1 MILPFVRE
9 LMADLEHSAA
19 FERARR
25 HLAGGTGR
33 RRVSGLTATARAL
46 YLPYLVR
53 AAQAP
58 VLVLVSDN
66 KAAEALHAAVL
77 AACELTGALDAE
89 EVLRLPAHD
98 VLPFENLSP
107 HGEILEQRAVVLWK
121 LASGAA
127 RLVIAPVEAAC
138 MKLFTRD
145 YYAGLALRLRT
156 GEEHLPE
163 MLVEHL
169 LSVGYT
175 HVDVVEMPGQ
185 VTVRGG
191 ILDVYGPEMER
202 PVRIDFF
209 GDEIESMRRFD
220 PETQRSSSEVDEV
233 LLLPLTET
241 PATDA
246 LLGAINARLTRSGTA
261 GAALEGGEMPAEL
274 VNPVAHAAAQTGEAT
289 IFPGWE
295 FYAAVAGAKSSLLE
309 LMGAPTSAGPRVFV
323 EEPAMV
329 ENQGERWWNKV
340 EQRHERSGI
349 GSLVRAE
356 DLYFSPWELQDRIR
370 AYPGFELDQ
379 LGAVDVLEGDRSDAS
394 EIEFATRP
402 TMRFHGSIPALI
414 DQLKLL
420 MENEARV
427 LIAAPNQGEVE
438 RLAGLLQEYGVAYR
452 IGSRFEQSG
461 SETVYSESSYLA
473 GDPRTPVIV
482 RAAIANGVQVQDV
495 ERRTARQ
502 VVIIGANDIND
513 DADVMARPARRKSKT
528 SAFVSDFRDLAVGD
542 YVVHVEHGIA
552 RYDGLRT
559 LEQPDGSQLELMIL
573 TFAEEAKLYIPLTRL
588 DLIQK
593 YRSTETGPAPQL
605 NRLGTPA
612 WAKTKARVKKAMED
626 MAEELLKLYAQRK
639 AAVGTAFSPDTNMQR
654 EFEDAFDFNETDD
667 QLTAIAEI
675 KADMESTQ
683 PMDRLLCG
691 DVGYGKTEVAMRAAF
706 KAVQDGK
713 QVAVLTPTT
722 VLCFQHFESFKRR
735 FSKFPVVVE
744 MLSRFRTAKE
754 KKDILERV
762 EQGKVDILIGTHAL
776 LSKDLKFQDLGLLI
790 VDEEQRFGV
799 RHKERLK
806 QMRAAIDVLSMSA
819 TPIPRTLH
827 MSLVGLRD
835 MSVIETPPKDR
846 MAIQTIVAKFD
857 EKLIRTALELELER
871 GGQVYFV
878 HNRVETIYEMAAKIR
893 ELVPQARVVVGHGQL
908 PEAELER
915 TMLAFMDGEY
925 DVLCATSI
933 IENGLDIPRAN
944 TIIINR
950 ADRHGLSELYQL
962 RGRVGRSNRRAY
974 AYLLIPPEQQLT
986 EIARRRLAAL
996 KEFSDLGAGFKIAAL
1011 DLELRGAGN
1020 MLGGEQSGHIEAIGF
1035 EMYTTMLEEAVSR
1048 LKGEGRE
1055 ERPQVTVNLGISLR
1069 IDETY
1074 IPEEGQRLRMYK
1086 RIAGAES
1093 MAALT
1098 EVRAELED
1106 RYGKPPQSVLHLL
1119 SAGEIRLTC
1128 EMLGIVQIERKRTMI
1143 EEPKKAAPAPVRPNV
1158 QRPGF
1163 GSWSTGQP
1171 QRAPLAGRYGQAP
1184 QTANLQFSTRAAASR
1199 PVTNATVALRETA
1212 AARPPNAPALQA
1224 GRMKPM
1230 REMLYVTFSE
1240 KLHAAPPRDG
1250 KGINVGAL
1258 MNLVARNAKNGAQ
1271 LTPQGTLRWPLSS
1284 AQADVV
1290 LTETRELLEM
1300 LRPKDDAAS

>member
-46 YLPYLVR
+46 YLPYFVR
-53 AAQAP
+53 AAKAP
-58 VLVLVSDN
+58 ALVLVSDN
-66 KAAEALHAAVL
+66 KAAEALHTAVL
-77 AACELTGALDAE
+77 AACELTGALDPD

-107 HGEILEQRAVVLWK
+107 HGEIQEQRAAALWK

-127 RLVIAPVEAAC
+127 KLVIAPVEAAC

-145 YYAGLALRLRT
+145 YYAALALRLRQ
-156 GEEHLPE
+156 GEEHLPD

-175 HVDVVEMPGQ
+175 RVDVVEMPGQ

-220 PETQRSSSEVDEV
+220 PETQRSSSAVDEI

-246 LLGAINARLTRSGTA
+246 MLSAINARLTRSGAA
-261 GAALEGGEMPAEL
+261 GAALEGGETPAEL
-274 VNPVAHAAAQTGEAT
+274 VNHVTHVASKTGEAT

-309 LMGAPTSAGPRVFV
+309 LMGPQTRVFV
-323 EEPAMV
+323 EEPSMV

-356 DLYFSPWELQDRIR
+356 DLYLSPWELQDRVR
-370 AYPGFELDQ
+370 AYSGFELDQ
-379 LGAVDVLEGDRSDAS
+379 LGAIDVLDGDRSDAS

-402 TMRFHGSIPALI
+402 TMRFHGSIPAVI

-420 MENEARV
+420 MEAEARV

-438 RLAGLLQEYGVAYR
+438 RLAGLMQEYGVSYR
-452 IGSRFEQSG
+452 IGSRVEHGG
-461 SETVYSESSYLA
+461 SATVYSESSYLA
-473 GDPRTPVIV
+473 GDLRTPVIV
-482 RAAIANGVQVQDV
+482 RTAIANGVQVQDV
-495 ERRTARQ
+495 DRKAARQ
-502 VVIIGANDIND
+502 VIIIGANDIND

-552 RYDGLRT
+552 RYDGLRSID
-559 LEQPDGSQLELMIL
+559 QPDGSALELMIL
-573 TFAEEAKLYIPLTRL
+573 TFAEEAKLYVPLTRL

-605 NRLGTPA
+605 NRLGNPA
-612 WAKTKARVKKAMED
+612 WAKTKARVKKAMQD

-639 AAVGTAFSPDTNMQR
+639 AAVGTAFSPDNNMQR

-667 QLTAIAEI
+667 QITAIADI
-675 KADMESTQ
+675 KSDMESTQ

-754 KKDILERV
+754 KKDVLERT

-776 LSKDLKFQDLGLLI
+776 LSQGLKFQDLGLLV

-857 EKLIRTALELELER
+857 EKLIRTAVEVELER

-878 HNRVETIYEMAAKIR
+878 HNRVETIYELAAKIR

-1086 RIAGAES
+1086 RIAGAGS
-1093 MAALT
+1093 MAVLT

-1106 RYGKPPQSVLHLL
+1106 RYGKPPESVLHLL
-1119 SAGEIRLTC
+1119 IAGEIRLTC
-1128 EMLGIVQIERKRTMI
+1128 ELLGIAQIERKRTAI
-1143 EEPKKAAPAPVRPNV
+1143 EEPKKASPAPARPNV

-1163 GSWSTGQP
+1163 GSWSTAQP
-1171 QRAPLAGRYGQAP
+1171 SRPLLSGRHGQAP
-1184 QTANLQFSTRAAASR
+1184 QAANLQFSTRAATNR

-1212 AARPPNAPALQA
+1212 AVRPANAPSMQA
-1224 GRMKPM
+1224 GKMKPM
-1230 REMLYVTFSE
+1230 RDMLYITFSE
-1240 KLHAAPPRDG
+1240 KLHAAPAAEG
-1250 KGINVGAL
+1250 QGLNVGAL
-1258 MNLVARNAKNGAQ
+1258 MKLVARNAKNGAQ
-1271 LTPQGTLRWPLSS
+1271 LTPQGTMRWPLSS
-1284 AQADVV
+1284 SQAAVV
-1290 LTETRELLEM
+1290 LSETRELLEM
-1300 LRPKDDAAS
+1300 LRPQEVATP

>member
-9 LMADLEHSAA
+9 LVADLEHSAA

-25 HLAGGTGR
+25 HLAAGTGR

-46 YLPYLVR
+46 YLPYFVR

-58 VLVLVSDN
+58 ALVLVSDN
-66 KAAEALHAAVL
+66 KAAEALHTAVL
-77 AACELTGALDAE
+77 AACELTGVLDADQ
-89 EVLRLPAHD
+89 VLRLPAHD

-107 HGEILEQRAVVLWK
+107 HGEIQEQRAAALWK

-127 RLVIAPVEAAC
+127 KLVIAPVEAAC
-138 MKLFTRD
+138 MKLFHRD
-145 YYAGLALRLRT
+145 YYAALALRLRQ
-156 GEEHLPE
+156 GEEHLPD

-175 HVDVVEMPGQ
+175 RVDVVEMPGQ
-185 VTVRGG
+185 VTIRGG

-220 PETQRSSSEVDEV
+220 PDTQRSSSAVDEV

-241 PATDA
+241 PATEA
-246 LLGAINARLTRSGTA
+246 LLSAINARLTRSGTA
-261 GAALEGGEMPAEL
+261 GAELEGGETPAEL
-274 VNPVAHAAAQTGEAT
+274 VNHVTHAASRSGEAT

-309 LMGAPTSAGPRVFV
+309 LMGAKTRVFV
-323 EEPAMV
+323 EEPSMV
-329 ENQGERWWNKV
+329 ENQGERWWNKI

-356 DLYFSPWELQDRIR
+356 DLYLSPWELQDHIR
-370 AYPGFELDQ
+370 AYSGFELDQ
-379 LGAVDVLEGDRSDAS
+379 LGAVDVLDGDRSDAS
-394 EIEFATRP
+394 AIEFATRP

-420 MENEARV
+420 TEAEARI

-438 RLAGLLQEYGVAYR
+438 RLAGLMQEYGVAYR
-452 IGSRFEQSG
+452 IGSRVEHG
-461 SETVYSESSYLA
+461 SSASVYSESSYLA
-473 GDPRTPVIV
+473 GDLSTPVIV
-482 RAAIANGVQVQDV
+482 RAAIANGVQVQDLD
-495 ERRTARQ
+495 RKTARQ
-502 VVIIGANDIND
+502 VIVIGANDIND

-552 RYDGLRT
+552 RYDGLRSI
-559 LEQPDGSQLELMIL
+559 EQPDGSSLELMIL
-573 TFAEEAKLYIPLTRL
+573 TFAEEAKLYVPLTRL

-605 NRLGTPA
+605 NRLGNPA
-612 WAKTKARVKKAMED
+612 WAKTKARVKKAMQD

-639 AAVGTAFSPDTNMQR
+639 AAVGTAFSPDNNMQR

-667 QLTAIAEI
+667 QLAAIADI
-675 KADMESTQ
+675 KSDMESTQ

-735 FSKFPVVVE
+735 FSKFPVVIE

-754 KKDILERV
+754 KKDVLERV

-776 LSKDLKFQDLGLLI
+776 LSQGLKFQDLGLLV

-857 EKLIRTALELELER
+857 EKLIRTAVEVELER

-878 HNRVETIYEMAAKIR
+878 HNRVETIYELASNIR

-1069 IDETY
+1069 IDDTY

-1093 MAALT
+1093 MAVLT

-1106 RYGKPPQSVLHLL
+1106 RYGKPPESVLHLL
-1119 SAGEIRLTC
+1119 IAGEIRLTC
-1128 EMLGIVQIERKRTMI
+1128 ETLGIAQIERKRTAI
-1143 EEPKKAAPAPVRPNV
+1143 EEPKKPAPPPPPVRPNI

-1163 GSWSTGQP
+1163 GSWSTAQP
-1171 QRAPLAGRYGQAP
+1171 VRPPLAGRYGQAP
-1184 QTANLQFSTRAAASR
+1184 QTANLQFSTRAAANR

-1212 AARPPNAPALQA
+1212 AVRPANAPAAQA
-1224 GRMKPM
+1224 GKLKPM

-1240 KLHAAPPRDG
+1240 KLHAAPADES
-1250 KGINVGAL
+1250 KGLNVGAL
-1258 MNLVARNAKNGAQ
+1258 MKLVARNAKNGAQ

-1284 AQADVV
+1284 AKADVV
-1290 LTETRELLEM
+1290 LAETRELLEM
-1300 LRPKDDAAS
+1300 LRPKDGVAS